1 MANENRNGRN
11 CPVFSKKWV
20 NSEDDTHPP
29 SAFGTGE
36 GVDLIDLLNQR
47 GPVFLKHL
55 YDAQAAFLH
64 LQYGGAAVSH

>member
-1 MANENRNGRN
+1 M
-11 CPVFSKKWV
+11 

-36 GVDLIDLLNQR
+36 GVHLIDLLNQR
-47 GPVFLKHL
+47 GPVLPKHL

>member
-1 MANENRNGRN
+1 M
-11 CPVFSKKWV
+11 

-36 GVDLIDLLNQR
+36 GVHLIDLLNQR
-47 GPVFLKHL
+47 GPVFPKHL

-64 LQYGGAAVSH
+64 LHYGGTAVPH